1 MYSVLQFGVSY
12 NLSSKNT
19 TLNGPNPVKTSTQTD
34 SYLQPAWFTREKTK
48 SAIKIADSLAQK
60 QA

>member
-1 MYSVLQFGVSY
+1 M
-12 NLSSKNT
+12 SS
-19 TLNGPNPVKTSTQTD
+19 LNGPNPVKTSTQTD
-34 SYLQPAWFTREKTK
+34 SYLQPEWFTREKTK